1 MFKDSHNRTP
11 GQMAELID
19 RLRHFSLSAFKT
31 HVASTDMWPTVQV
44 AELAEAADEE
54 VFALGL
60 KRVEIKRL
68 RKALPPGAPPP

>member
-11 GQMAELID
+11 GHVAELTD
-19 RLRHFSLSAFKT
+19 RLRRLSLSTFKK
-31 HVASTDMWPTVQV
+31 HRASTDMRPTVQV
-44 AELAEAADEE
+44 AELAEAVDEE
-54 VFALGL
+54 LLALGL